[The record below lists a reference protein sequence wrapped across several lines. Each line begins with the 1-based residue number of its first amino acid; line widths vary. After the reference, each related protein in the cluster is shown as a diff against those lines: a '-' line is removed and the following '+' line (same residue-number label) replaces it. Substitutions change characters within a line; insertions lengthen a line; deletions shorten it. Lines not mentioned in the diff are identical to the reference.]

1 MQLFKVACVLM
12 CAMLELVPLID
23 STARS
28 VEFLTEHQ

>member
-1 MQLFKVACVLM
+1 MPICEVICVSM
-12 CAMLELVPLID
+12 CAKQELVPLIN